1 MYWGAKM
8 EKLDFG
14 NVGLV
19 LGDPSRMIRQGLK
32 GALFTQGFREI
43 IDSDKISVIREA
55 VSENKV
61 DLLICDA
68 MLPDGDACLLT
79 RDIRHHKI
87 GNNPFIVI
95 ITLID
100 EPDRDLVMKVIDSGS
115 DDVVLKPV
123 SPAKL
128 IERVKHLAHKRK
140 RFVVTTDYIG
150 PNRRDDGETRA
161 GEVIPEIDV
170 PNPVKAKAQR
180 MADSDALQRAVD
192 AVARV
197 INEQQME
204 RHAVQ
209 IDFLVNRIV
218 PRCENNDVDAGV
230 IDDLE
235 QLLIVSQDIGR
246 RMKGTAHAHISDLCQ
261 SMVSVTTSVR
271 ERPRSPDPK
280 DIQLLPELARA
291 ITRAFGPTDDAAS
304 LARDISDSVKR
315 RGT

>member
-1 MYWGAKM
+1 M
-8 EKLDFG
+8 ENMDFG
-14 NVGLV
+14 KVALV

-43 IDSDKISVIREA
+43 LDSDKVSVIREA
-55 VSENKV
+55 VAENNV

-68 MLPDGDACLLT
+68 TLPDGDVCQLT
-79 RDIRHHKI
+79 RDIRHHRI

-100 EPDRDLVMKVIDSGS
+100 EPDRDLVMKVINSGS
-115 DDVVLKPV
+115 DDVVLKPF

-128 IERVKHLAHKRK
+128 IERVKHLSRNRK

-150 PNRRDDGETRA
+150 PNRRDGEETRE

-170 PNPVKAKAQR
+170 PNPVRAKAQR
-180 MADSDALQRAVD
+180 MADTDALQRAVD

-197 INEQQME
+197 INEQQMG
-204 RHAVQ
+204 RHAIQ
-209 IDFLVNRIV
+209 IDYLVNRIV
-218 PRCENNDVDAGV
+218 PRYEKEDVDDSV
-230 IDDLE
+230 IDDLDH
-235 QLLIVSQDIGR
+235 LLIVSQDIGR
-246 RMKGTAHAHISDLCQ
+246 RMKGTPHEHIGDLCQ

-271 ERPRSPDPK
+271 ERPRDPDPK

-291 ITRAFGPTDDAAS
+291 IKRAFGPTDDTAALS
-304 LARDISDSVKR
+304 RDISESVKR
-315 RGT
+315 RGA